1 MKLIVGLGNPGKQ
14 YENTRHNIGFMALDK
29 YASENNLSFKI
40 ESRFEGLITQTTYQG
55 EKVILFKPVTYMNL
69 SGRAI
74 YKVVN
79 YYKIDIDDILIIH
92 DDLDLPTGKMRLRE
106 KGSSGGHN
114 GLKSIIENLN
124 TTNFKRVK
132 IGISKNQ
139 NDIIDYVL
147 GKFSKTEMELLDQAL
162 NSMDDLMV
170 PLPKH
175 VGHVSSVVTSIAGR
189 TRWRVIC
196 INPNLLRGKM
206 LCFAL
211 SFCMF

>member
-162 NSMDDLMV
+162 NSMDDL
-170 PLPKH
+170 
-175 VGHVSSVVTSIAGR
+175 I
-189 TRWRVIC
+189 
-196 INPNLLRGKM
+196 KM
-206 LCFAL
+206 FI
-211 SFCMF
+211 SEKEFKNVMTKFN

>member
-29 YASENNLSFKI
+29 YASENNLSFRI

-162 NSMDDLMV
+162 NSMDDL
-170 PLPKH
+170 
-175 VGHVSSVVTSIAGR
+175 I
-189 TRWRVIC
+189 
-196 INPNLLRGKM
+196 KM
-206 LCFAL
+206 FI
-211 SFCMF
+211 SEKEFKNVMTKFN

>member
-1 MKLIVGLGNPGKQ
+1 
-14 YENTRHNIGFMALDK
+14 
-29 YASENNLSFKI
+29 
-40 ESRFEGLITQTTYQG
+40 
-55 EKVILFKPVTYMNL
+55 MNL

-162 NSMDDLMV
+162 NNMDDL
-170 PLPKH
+170 
-175 VGHVSSVVTSIAGR
+175 I
-189 TRWRVIC
+189 
-196 INPNLLRGKM
+196 KM
-206 LCFAL
+206 FI
-211 SFCMF
+211 SEKEFKNVMTKFN

>member
-74 YKVVN
+74 YKVIN

-92 DDLDLPTGKMRLRE
+92 DDLDLPVGYIRIRE
-106 KGSSGGHN
+106 NGSAGGHD
-114 GLKSIIENLN
+114 GIKSIIQCLGSE
-124 TTNFKRVK
+124 NFKRIRV
-132 IGISKNQ
+132 GIDKG
-139 NDIIDYVL
+139 NDTI
-147 GKFSKTEMELLDQAL
+147 
-162 NSMDDLMV
+162 
-170 PLPKH
+170 KH
-175 VGHVSSVVTSIAGR
+175 VLSKFRNEESDLIYDATVKVS
-189 TRWRVIC
+189 
-196 INPNLLRGKM
+196 K
-206 LCFAL
+206 AL
-211 SFCMF
+211 MDYLTMPFNKVMSLNNVRKK